1 MQGYIVQTAI
11 KIINSRIETD
21 ANNCQISK
29 SIIIRFCSM
38 RVISNTK
45 RKITDALKLKT
56 VQLLINGIIR
66 PIITFMNSR
75 EL

>member
-29 SIIIRFCSM
+29 SIIIVLYAC
-38 RVISNTK
+38 NLKCQTK
-45 RKITDALKLKT
+45 NHRCTKTWT
-56 VQLLINGIIR
+56 VQPLVNGILIGFPNAR
-66 PIITFMNSR
+66 
-75 EL
+75 

>member
-29 SIIIRFCSM
+29 SIIIVLSTM
-38 RVISNTK
+38 RVI
-45 RKITDALKLKT
+45 
-56 VQLLINGIIR
+56 
-66 PIITFMNSR
+66 
-75 EL
+75 